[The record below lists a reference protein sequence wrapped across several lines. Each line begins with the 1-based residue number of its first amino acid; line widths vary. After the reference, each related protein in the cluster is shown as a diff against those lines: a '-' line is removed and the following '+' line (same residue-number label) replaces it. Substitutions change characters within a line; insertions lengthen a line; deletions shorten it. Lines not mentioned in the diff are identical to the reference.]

1 MIGAGRESEHE
12 NNLFFACSVIEV
24 IGRNTKNRRG
34 EVVKKLG
41 KEEIL
46 KLVELADVL
55 HCEPIDATA
64 NRLIAKHAIACGSY
78 DNIAKC
84 KYTVPT
90 HFDIAKVYKRLIVNV
105 SEFQNLPVEEAII
118 KVYSSWICEKIDN
131 YNSSMYYENP
141 GYLFESYKA
150 GKVLS

>member
-1 MIGAGRESEHE
+1 MMGAGRESVHE

-24 IGRNTKNRRG
+24 IGRNRKNRRG
-34 EVVKKLG
+34 EIVKKLG
-41 KEEIL
+41 REEIV

-64 NRLIAKHAIACGSY
+64 NRLIAKHAIVKGNY
-78 DNIAKC
+78 DNITKC

-90 HFDIAKVYKRLIVNV
+90 HFDIAKVYKRLIANV
-105 SEFQNLPVEEAII
+105 SEFQNLPFEEAIMT
-118 KVYSSWICEKIDN
+118 VYSSWISEKIDD

-150 GKVLS
+150 GKALY